1 MIHFAEKGRA
11 NEDDQAITKPLP
23 FHSFFFF
30 FFVKN
35 FFFFDIVKNLFS
47 QKGVYD
53 ICRKDIKIDTVE
65 VLMNTKIIQVF
76 TIFEVSC
83 KY

>member
-30 FFVKN
+30 F
-35 FFFFDIVKNLFS
+35 IVKNLFS